1 MPKPPPKPSSRSW
14 FPTLL
19 RAAVVLSLALS
30 IGLSLAL
37 RFDRQPH
44 EWIEL
49 LRYVPYLAWLLPA
62 SAVFL
67 ASWWLGWGW
76 RLAAALAPALI
87 ATAVMAPAWGQPDSG
102 SGALRLM
109 TYNIKSYLADEHVGG
124 FDLLGLEIAQHDA
137 DVIVMQDA
145 DEFTQ
150 ADSVMPAPLV
160 AAFRGRQIVK
170 QGEFMIASRLPL
182 RGCRTPQMPG
192 KHETPHRYLRCT
204 VTVDGRA
211 VDIVTT
217 HFLSPRSGL
226 NATRHDRLGGLE
238 EWHINLAARLRQSQS
253 LARDLA
259 QQPNP
264 LVVAGDLNAPE
275 ASPVVRH
282 LLDTGL
288 RDAFSSAGSGYG
300 FTHGHSLRPYLS
312 FLRID
317 HILVSPDIGVR
328 EVFTGGSAGSAHRPV
343 IADLLVQRQP
353 R

>member
-1 MPKPPPKPSSRSW
+1 MPTPSSRPWLSK
-14 FPTLL
+14 LL

-30 IGLSLAL
+30 IGLSLAF

-44 EWIEL
+44 EVIEL

-62 SAVFL
+62 GAVFL

-76 RLAAALAPALI
+76 RLAAALSPILI
-87 ATAVMAPAWGQPDSG
+87 ATGVMDPAWGQADNG
-102 SGALRLM
+102 SGHLRLM
-109 TYNIKSYLADEHVGG
+109 TYNVKSYIADEQVGG
-124 FDLLGLEIAQHDA
+124 FDLLGMEIAQHDA

-145 DEFTQ
+145 DEFTKP
-150 ADSVMPAPLV
+150 DSVMPPPMV
-160 AAFRGRQIVK
+160 AALRGRQIVK
-170 QGEFMIASRLPL
+170 RSEYMIASRLPL
-182 RGCRTPQMPG
+182 RNCSTPPMPG
-192 KHETPHRYLRCT
+192 KHEAYPQFYLRCT
-204 VTVDGRA
+204 VQVDGRDI
-211 VDIVTT
+211 DIVTV

-238 EWHINLAARLRQSQS
+238 EWHINLSARVRQSQS

-259 QQPNP
+259 RQPNP
-264 LVVAGDLNAPE
+264 VVLAGDLNAPE
-275 ASPVVRH
+275 ASPVVRN
-282 LLDTGL
+282 LLDAGL

-328 EVFTGGSAGSAHRPV
+328 EVFAGGSAGSAHRPV
-343 IADLLVQRQP
+343 IADLLVKRQP